1 MLKEKSQIKERKYDM
16 EIKKDFEFG
25 TTIALW
31 SQCPDRFLSQ
41 GYKKDTTFKEKIELA
56 SKIEDIKGVDLYGDW
71 DVNPDNI
78 DEVAATLKQY
88 NLKAFIVTADVASL
102 PEFGKG
108 SVTSPVKEHRNLAR
122 EKIKEAIDMAKTLSS
137 PMINLWL
144 GQDGYDYSFQSD
156 YIWAWERIIE
166 SVEMAAEYAAARDI
180 KIALEYKP
188 REPRTHIYTANV
200 DKMLAVANRVSKDNV
215 GVLIDTGH
223 AYCAGENI
231 AESVALTKLFGDKL
245 YYVHVNDNYKIWDD
259 DMMAGSIHPFELIEF
274 FYWLN
279 RCGYDGPIVLDM
291 FPYREDPFGAAKE
304 SIELIKRILEL
315 LSEVDEVEIEDI
327 LKAQD
332 GVRAMGMLRK
342 YFVK

>member
-1 MLKEKSQIKERKYDM
+1 MKVRKNM
-16 EIKKDFEFG
+16 EFG

-31 SQCPDRFLSQ
+31 SQCSDRFLSQ
-41 GYKKDTTFKEKIELA
+41 GYKKSTTFEQKIELA

-78 DEVAATLKQY
+78 DQVDKVLKRY

-102 PEFGKG
+102 PEFGRG
-108 SVTSPVKEHRNLAR
+108 SVTSPIKQNRDLAQ
-122 EKIKEAIDMAKTLSS
+122 EKINEAIDMAQRLSS

-156 YIWAWERIIE
+156 YIWAWERIME
-166 SVEMAAEYAAARDI
+166 SVEMAAEYAEKKNI
-180 KIALEYKP
+180 NIALEYKP

-200 DKMLAVANRVSKDNV
+200 DKMLTVANMVKKDNV

-231 AESVALTKLFGDKL
+231 AESVALTKMFGDKL

-259 DMMAGSIHPFELIEF
+259 DMIAGSIHPFELIEF

-279 RCGYDGPIVLDM
+279 RCGYDGPVVLDM

-304 SIELIKRILEL
+304 SIELIKRINML
-315 LSEVDEVEIEDI
+315 LLDIDESEIEDI
-327 LKAQD
+327 LEAQD

-342 YFVK
+342 YFMK

>member
-1 MLKEKSQIKERKYDM
+1 MKVRKNM
-16 EIKKDFEFG
+16 EFG

-31 SQCPDRFLSQ
+31 SQCSDRFLSQ
-41 GYKKDTTFKEKIELA
+41 GYKKSTTFEQKIELA

-78 DEVAATLKQY
+78 DQVDKVLKRY

-102 PEFGKG
+102 PEFGRG
-108 SVTSPVKEHRNLAR
+108 SVTSPIKQNRDLAQ
-122 EKIKEAIDMAKTLSS
+122 EKINEAIDMAQRLSS

-156 YIWAWERIIE
+156 YIWAWERIME
-166 SVEMAAEYAAARDI
+166 SVEMAAEYAEKKNI

-200 DKMLAVANRVSKDNV
+200 DKMLTVANMVKKDNV

-231 AESVALTKLFGDKL
+231 AESVALTKMFGDKL

-279 RCGYDGPIVLDM
+279 RCGYDGPVVLDM

-304 SIELIKRILEL
+304 SIELIKRINML
-315 LSEVDEVEIEDI
+315 LLDIDESEIEDI
-327 LKAQD
+327 LEAQD

-342 YFVK
+342 YFMK